1 MSHECCSVSEVE
13 VILVEV
19 EILLYFLFVAVEG
32 TVVERIMNRISRET
46 LLTVTANC

>member
-13 VILVEV
+13 VILEV

>member
-13 VILVEV
+13 VILEV

-32 TVVERIMNRISRET
+32 TVVVVVVHVLFKIEEIE
-46 LLTVTANC
+46 VF